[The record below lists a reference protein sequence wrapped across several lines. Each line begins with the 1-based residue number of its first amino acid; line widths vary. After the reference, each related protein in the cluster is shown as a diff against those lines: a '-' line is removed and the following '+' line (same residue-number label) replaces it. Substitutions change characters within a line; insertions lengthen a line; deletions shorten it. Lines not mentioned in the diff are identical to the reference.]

1 MPSTG
6 VANAEATGAP
16 GRRSTRLAI
25 AIPIAFSGK
34 SSGGA
39 AFKENTRTITI
50 NRQGAK
56 VATMQ
61 ALTLG
66 AEGLIENRHLGTS
79 ARANVVWLGEREGPK
94 DSVEIGVQ
102 LVEASNIW
110 GIEFPTEDWQEG
122 SPAKPAPGAG
132 ARLDS
137 KLPPPAPA
145 KARRVVAHAPCRMRW
160 GFPGP
165 LLRPRPAPNS
175 G

>member
-66 AEGLIENRHLGTS
+66 AEVLIENRHLGTS
-79 ARANVVWLGEREGPK
+79 ARANVVWLGERKGPK

-110 GIEFPTEDWQEG
+110 GIEFPPEDWQE
-122 SPAKPAPGAG
+122 A
-132 ARLDS
+132 
-137 KLPPPAPA
+137 PPAQATLRAGVTTPEKPIAPPA
-145 KARRVVAHAPCRMRW
+145 GKVSEGPAAPKASRAASAW
-160 GFPGP
+160 ALPG
-165 LLRPRPAPNS
+165 
-175 G
+175 

>member
-66 AEGLIENRHLGTS
+66 AEVLIENRHLGTS
-79 ARANVVWLGEREGPK
+79 ARANVVWLGERKGPK

-110 GIEFPTEDWQEG
+110 GIEFPPEDWQEG
-122 SPAKPAPGAG
+122 SPAKPAPGAAQG
-132 ARLDS
+132 WIPNFRRPRRRRRRRLL
-137 KLPPPAPA
+137 LPLRDL
-145 KARRVVAHAPCRMRW
+145 RRQ
-160 GFPGP
+160 GSPGP
-165 LLRPRPAPNS
+165 P
-175 G
+175 